1 MSPARDERMVA
12 TAWDQ
17 GGVVLGYDIHGDP
30 WLWPDQV
37 RVMQGIVLGM
47 TGSGKTTLLKNIITQ
62 DLMRRMGPPEDR
74 HKIPMVIFDGKGDL
88 EFFQELLPYIH
99 RAGRLDD
106 LRLINPARP
115 ELSSLYNPFY
125 AEDDDYMAQVNMV
138 FGSFNLHDEFFSK
151 HQLNYLA
158 DIVRILH
165 YTGVRFN
172 FYDVIVAVL
181 DQGVLQEQIDKA
193 RRHIRTDTS
202 ISMQRRLNFEMSVRN
217 LMQSFEDRDRVPK
230 IQGLLNECMTFLDD
244 ALSIITGPYDDLL
257 SIDDVIE
264 QELILFVTLN
274 VNKNTEP
281 VRALGKMLLQN
292 IQLVV
297 GKRYE
302 SEEERKRANRPLF
315 SVVMD
320 EFAPFGYQNFSQ
332 ILNTARGTN
341 TAFLFS
347 MQSLP
352 QLLKVGKGFKEDVT
366 SAPNTKIALRTQDEE
381 TARYFIRASAEHA
394 VTRRTQS
401 LIRQQ
406 LFGFERFQKGMSATE
421 REEREYRAEDEKIK
435 NLPKGSDADPD
446 DGRQQGHTA
455 PAPARPHAAGYHTP
469 GIRLGGVATV
479 APFAHRTAR
488 SQPAVQD
495 SGIGQFRLGS
505 QNPRCREKVRS
516 TRRCVDIFICI
527 SRWLRWIPRHSP
539 RPRLKIKSALPAS
552 RQQQAPV
559 QPQLGRRKD
568 SDQAVPAARYSP
580 LAAQGGYSRGRTSPL
595 EAMVHAL
602 NPRDVNLG
610 AAWEER
616 RRAWLENAGANR
628 YFWYSFGATILVIL
642 SWFALAWMHNDRVR
656 ERWQLAEHAAD
667 ALRYGEYC
675 KRRAKEAID
684 RYNLHIETCN
694 RVIEAGESGM
704 ATPETANLEDYK
716 RELQRLKS
724 DNDAK
729 ELQVTRLSEQLE
741 QKATELNSLTER
753 VTAAEQRL
761 KTRSAAGSETGN
773 AALVERIQRLEAENR
788 RLKQRKTAAKPTAT
802 ADNGSGEEEN

>member
-1 MSPARDERMVA
+1 MRENHKGHHAPILEDVEIVIALIGMATFWIGWFIVRDRYHLSNRQIAELASYISLVLLAIIGSAVLIATRRSRREKQWPHPPMVMSPKRDDRFVTEAQKRNS
-12 TAWDQ
+12 
-17 GGVVLGYDIHGDP
+17 VVLGYDIHGRP

-302 SEEERKRANRPLF
+302 SEEERKR
-315 SVVMD
+315 
-320 EFAPFGYQNFSQ
+320 
-332 ILNTARGTN
+332 TN
-341 TAFLFS
+341 
-347 MQSLP
+347 
-352 QLLKVGKGFKEDVT
+352 
-366 SAPNTKIALRTQDEE
+366 
-381 TARYFIRASAEHA
+381 
-394 VTRRTQS
+394 
-401 LIRQQ
+401 
-406 LFGFERFQKGMSATE
+406 
-421 REEREYRAEDEKIK
+421 
-435 NLPKGSDADPD
+435 
-446 DGRQQGHTA
+446 
-455 PAPARPHAAGYHTP
+455 
-469 GIRLGGVATV
+469 
-479 APFAHRTAR
+479 
-488 SQPAVQD
+488 
-495 SGIGQFRLGS
+495 
-505 QNPRCREKVRS
+505 
-516 TRRCVDIFICI
+516 
-527 SRWLRWIPRHSP
+527 
-539 RPRLKIKSALPAS
+539 
-552 RQQQAPV
+552 
-559 QPQLGRRKD
+559 
-568 SDQAVPAARYSP
+568 
-580 LAAQGGYSRGRTSPL
+580 
-595 EAMVHAL
+595 
-602 NPRDVNLG
+602 
-610 AAWEER
+610 
-616 RRAWLENAGANR
+616 
-628 YFWYSFGATILVIL
+628 
-642 SWFALAWMHNDRVR
+642 
-656 ERWQLAEHAAD
+656 
-667 ALRYGEYC
+667 
-675 KRRAKEAID
+675 
-684 RYNLHIETCN
+684 
-694 RVIEAGESGM
+694 
-704 ATPETANLEDYK
+704 
-716 RELQRLKS
+716 
-724 DNDAK
+724 
-729 ELQVTRLSEQLE
+729 
-741 QKATELNSLTER
+741 
-753 VTAAEQRL
+753 
-761 KTRSAAGSETGN
+761 
-773 AALVERIQRLEAENR
+773 
-788 RLKQRKTAAKPTAT
+788 
-802 ADNGSGEEEN
+802 